1 MLEYRNDCAILC
13 DTEYKNKIDNIYSTD
28 KFQHRITRPDWPIEY
43 AFNSLG
49 YRTKEISELPDE
61 FLLTF
66 GCSYTEGVGLNT
78 DQIWTHAVSQHLN
91 LDLYNAAKQA
101 TGPDIQCINSLM
113 WNSNNLPTPNLVIV
127 QWPQKTRRHFGFKKS
142 NSIEL
147 HDRSDTNTPDGVWWA
162 RRYIVDTGEMSINLY
177 SWFESFNNTWKLA
190 GVPVLNFTWDDDLAE
205 ELENS
210 RYKLWTI
217 RPDATDKARDRQ
229 HDGPI
234 FHQQTADR
242 IKQILTMSNFTDKI

>member
-1 MLEYRNDCAILC
+1 MLEYRNDCVILC
-13 DTEYKNKIDNIYSTD
+13 DTDNKNKIINTYSTD
-28 KFQHRITRPDWPIEY
+28 TFRHRITRPDWHIEY

-49 YRTKEISELPDE
+49 YRTKELSELNDK

-66 GCSYTEGVGLNT
+66 GCSYTEGVGLST
-78 DQIWTHAVSQHLN
+78 DQIWTHAVSQNLN
-91 LDLYNAAKQA
+91 LDLYNAAKQ
-101 TGPDIQCINSLM
+101 TSGLDIPYLNTLL
-113 WNSNNLPTPNLVIV
+113 WNSNNLPTPDLVIV
-127 QWPQKTRRHFGFKKS
+127 QWPQKARKHFGFKKS
-142 NSIEL
+142 NSIQLNDKSE
-147 HDRSDTNTPDGVWWA
+147 TNTPDGVWWG

-205 ELENS
+205 ELHHS

-217 RPDATDKARDRQ
+217 LPTVYDKARDRQ

-242 IKQILTMSNFTDKI
+242 IKEILTMSNFTDKI